1 MWHTT
6 TTITK
11 TPLIVTWFSSLKTD
25 LLYSVIGTDETW
37 LRLPRLIKVLAFW
50 EFTERLDSIL
60 AKPYFLRIFKTVTY
74 MLYLIHLEACSYY
87 AISNWEGIGINNFTY
102 NGEGIPYVRCFY
114 FATKVSAK
122 YILLVIMSYIV
133 GPKCKYSKSVCWLFK
148 DKEY

>member
-1 MWHTT
+1 MWHTTT

-122 YILLVIMSYIV
+122 YILLVIIPIWILQV
-133 GPKCKYSKSVCWLFK
+133 AVEIEKNK
-148 DKEY
+148 

>member
-1 MWHTT
+1 M
-6 TTITK
+6 I
-11 TPLIVTWFSSLKTD
+11 LSSLKTD

-114 FATKVSAK
+114 FATKVSTYK
-122 YILLVIMSYIV
+122 IHFTCYHILHYKQLPIYLLHTYF
-133 GPKCKYSKSVCWLFK
+133 GRKLCCCLFLS
-148 DKEY
+148 

>member
-1 MWHTT
+1 M
-6 TTITK
+6 
-11 TPLIVTWFSSLKTD
+11 
-25 LLYSVIGTDETW
+25 
-37 LRLPRLIKVLAFW
+37 IKVLAFW

-114 FATKVSAK
+114 FATKVSTK
-122 YILLVIMSYIV
+122 YILLVIISYFIKTAYLYFIYF
-133 GPKCKYSKSVCWLFK
+133 GRK
-148 DKEY
+148 